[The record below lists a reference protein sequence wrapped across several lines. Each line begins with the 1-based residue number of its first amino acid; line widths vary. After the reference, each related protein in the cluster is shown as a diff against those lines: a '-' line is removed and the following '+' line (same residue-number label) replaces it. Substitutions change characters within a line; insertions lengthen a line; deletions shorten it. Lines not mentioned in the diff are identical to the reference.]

1 MSAPVP
7 APRHRL
13 ARAALADVPLYD
25 PRRAPVALDLTDNTN
40 RWGIPPHAAAALRAL
55 DPEAVTRYPSLYTAE
70 LKAALAAR
78 VGVSADMVVTGCGSD
93 DLLDCAFRAFAE
105 PDMVVAAPVPSF
117 AMVPLF
123 ARGNALRYVGVTE
136 DAAHQPDLDALLA
149 ARPRILY
156 LCSPNNP
163 TGVVVAR
170 TLLERAVAEAPGL
183 VVVDEAY
190 AEFAGTS
197 VVELLARADNL
208 LVVRTCSKAY
218 GLAGLRVGYALGAP
232 SVVHEVEKA
241 RGPYKVSAPA
251 ERAAL
256 AAVRDDAAWV
266 DAHVALAVAVRE
278 RLAEALRG
286 RGLSPLPSGANF
298 VCVPVPG
305 AVAVG
310 QALRA
315 RGVAVRPFE
324 ALPRVGDALRISV
337 GPWEQMTVLLEALDA
352 VLAERRET
360 EA

>member
-1 MSAPVP
+1 MSAP

-40 RWGIPPHAAAALRAL
+40 RWGVPPHAAAALRAL
-55 DPEAVTRYPSLYTAE
+55 DAEAVTRYPTLYTAP
-70 LKAALAAR
+70 LKAALADR
-78 VGVSADMVVTGCGSD
+78 LGVAPEMLVTGCGSD

-105 PDMVVAAPVPSF
+105 PGMVVAAPVPSF

-123 ARGNALRYVGVTE
+123 ARGNALRYVGVPE
-136 DAAHQPDLDALLA
+136 DASHQPDLDALLA

-170 TLLERAVAEAPGL
+170 ALLERAVAEAPGL

-197 VVELLARADNL
+197 AVELLARADNL

-218 GLAGLRVGYALGAP
+218 GLAGLRVGYAVGAP
-232 SVVHEVEKA
+232 SVVLEVERA

-266 DAHVALAVAVRE
+266 DEHVALAVAVRE
-278 RLAEALRG
+278 RLAARLRA
-286 RGLSPLPSGANF
+286 RGLAPLPSGANF
-298 VCVPVPG
+298 VCVPVPD

-324 ALPRVGDALRISV
+324 ALPHVGDALRISV
-337 GPWEQMTVLLEALDA
+337 GPWEQMETLLGALDA
-352 VLAERRET
+352 VLAER
-360 EA
+360 AGAAA

>member
-1 MSAPVP
+1 MSAP

-40 RWGIPPHAAAALRAL
+40 RWGVPPHAAAALRAL
-55 DPEAVTRYPSLYTAE
+55 DAEAVTRYPTLYTAP
-70 LKAALAAR
+70 LKEALAHR
-78 VGVSADMVVTGCGSD
+78 LGVAPEMLVTGCGSD

-123 ARGNALRYVGVTE
+123 ARGNALRYVGVPE

-156 LCSPNNP
+156 LCTPNNP
-163 TGVVVAR
+163 TGVPVAR
-170 TLLERAVAEAPGL
+170 ALLERAVAEAPGL

-197 VVELLARADNL
+197 AVELLARADNL

-218 GLAGLRVGYALGAP
+218 GLAGLRVGYAVGAP
-232 SVVHEVEKA
+232 SVVLEVERA

-266 DAHVALAVAVRE
+266 DEHVALAVAVRE
-278 RLAEALRG
+278 RLAVALRA

-324 ALPRVGDALRISV
+324 GLPHVGDALRISV
-337 GPWEQMTVLLEALDA
+337 GPWEQMESLLGALDA
-352 VLAERRET
+352 VLAER
-360 EA
+360 AGAAA

>member
-1 MSAPVP
+1 M

-40 RWGIPPHAAAALRAL
+40 RWGVPPQAAAALRAL
-55 DPEAVTRYPSLYTAE
+55 DAEAVTRYPSLYTAE
-70 LKAALAAR
+70 LKGALAAR
-78 VGVSADMVVTGCGSD
+78 LGVTADMVVTGCGSD

-156 LCSPNNP
+156 LCTPNNP
-163 TGVVVAR
+163 TGVPVAR

-197 VVELLARADNL
+197 AVDLLAHADNL

-278 RLAEALRG
+278 RLTDALCA

-324 ALPRVGDALRISV
+324 ALPQVGDALRISV

-352 VLAERRET
+352 VLPLRGEVTA
-360 EA
+360 

>member
-1 MSAPVP
+1 MSAP

-13 ARAALADVPLYD
+13 ARAALAEVPLYD

-40 RWGIPPHAAAALRAL
+40 RWGVPPRAAAVLRAL
-55 DPEAVTRYPSLYTAE
+55 DGEAVTRYPTLYTAE
-70 LKAALAAR
+70 LKAALADR
-78 VGVSADMVVTGCGSD
+78 LGVTADMVVTGCGSD
-93 DLLDCAFRAFAE
+93 DLLDCAFRAVAE

-123 ARGNALRYVGVTE
+123 ARGNALRYVGVVE

-163 TGVVVAR
+163 TGVPVAR
-170 TLLERAVAEAPGL
+170 TRLERAVAEAPGL

-190 AEFAGTS
+190 AEYAGAT
-197 VVELLARADNL
+197 VIDLLAHADNL

-218 GLAGLRVGYALGAP
+218 GLAGLRVGYAVGAP
-232 SVVHEVEKA
+232 ALVHEVEKA

-266 DAHVALAVAVRE
+266 DHHVALAVALRE
-278 RLAEALRG
+278 RLADALRA
-286 RGLSPLPSGANF
+286 RGLAPLPSGANF
-298 VCVPVPG
+298 VCVPVPH

-324 ALPRVGDALRISV
+324 GLPHVGDALRISV
-337 GPWEQMTVLLEALDA
+337 GPWEQLQAFLDA
-352 VLAERRET
+352 FDAVRAGTLGTA
-360 EA
+360 A

>member
-1 MSAPVP
+1 MSAP

-25 PRRAPVALDLTDNTN
+25 PRRTPVALDLTDNTN
-40 RWGIPPHAAAALRAL
+40 RWGVPPHAAAALRAL
-55 DPEAVTRYPSLYTAE
+55 DAEAVTRYPTLYTAP
-70 LKAALAAR
+70 LKEALAHR
-78 VGVSADMVVTGCGSD
+78 LGVAPEMLVTGCGSD

-123 ARGNALRYVGVTE
+123 ARGNALRYVGVPE

-156 LCSPNNP
+156 LCTPNNP
-163 TGVVVAR
+163 TGVPVAR
-170 TLLERAVAEAPGL
+170 ARLERAVAEAPGL

-197 VVELLARADNL
+197 AVELLARADNL

-218 GLAGLRVGYALGAP
+218 GLAGLRVGYAVGAP
-232 SVVHEVEKA
+232 SVVLEVERA

-266 DAHVALAVAVRE
+266 DEHVALAVAVRE
-278 RLAEALRG
+278 RLAAALRA

-324 ALPRVGDALRISV
+324 GLPHVGDALRISV
-337 GPWEQMTVLLEALDA
+337 GPWEQMETLLGALDA
-352 VLAERRET
+352 VRAER
-360 EA
+360 AGAAA